1 MKKLKKIITLL
12 AISMLL
18 TNCGKEELKVNQEV
32 TLTGTVTTREITK
45 DNETKKVSILNL
57 DEPIIIDGTSINKI
71 ELDYD
76 KGLKENEEITI
87 KGTITSNGD
96 SSIDLDYAFSV
107 SDIDDILSYINT
119 FSNEEFSMT
128 IPPEIIKIS
137 TIDRIENG
145 FIISGTDKE
154 NNKFEVFRVICV
166 TNSEFKELNK
176 NESSYIEKAIS
187 NKEKTVIIK
196 FPNDDITSE
205 DNIETVEKIIDELE
219 TIKKNVRLK

>member
-137 TIDRIENG
+137 TIDRIEKG